1 MGAHAWLLLATMV
14 TELLVIRKWGK
25 NIYTQ
30 PFPQHIKWGI
40 SIGVSLL
47 VLYPLTKVRFPHC

>member
-30 PFPQHIKWGI
+30 PFPTYIKLSLIFGAT
-40 SIGVSLL
+40 LL
-47 VLYPLTKVRFPHC
+47 VLYPLTKVS